1 MVLVNKH
8 NSQKLNEEAVSFT
21 VQYTDCENL
30 EEAPQQEPSL
40 LKAPSW
46 LPMIPCV
53 RRFRRQIGFECS
65 GLSSVYVL
73 RLPPLFVVQ
82 AADILSCGIEK
93 VFASQGRG
101 KASAG
106 SLNQVKMG
114 SPPVP

>member
-8 NSQKLNEEAVSFT
+8 NSQKRNEEAVSWT

-82 AADILSCGIEK
+82 AADILSA
-93 VFASQGRG
+93 VLRR
-101 KASAG
+101 
-106 SLNQVKMG
+106 SLQVKAEG
-114 SPPVP
+114 KLLQVR